1 MQTKIILLSILL
13 FSTTVYSQDSRIIL
27 SEKKTGKRTV
37 LVAENK
43 TQDTLNVFLMVISEG
58 YRRSADRPI
67 IKNIPP
73 LTNVPMITLIE
84 LANEPSSYTYEIII
98 NDQERD
104 LNFTLENKEKD
115 IENVIRGR
123 LVLFIMSGCE
133 KCELLSSELR
143 KKDIAHRVFNISDDP
158 LLYKQ
163 FMAFINDELTKE
175 TRIKFPVIWNKD
187 YTIFGFN
194 TIEDILKELQQP
206 TPRD

>member
-1 MQTKIILLSILL
+1 MQSKIILLSILL
-13 FSTTVYSQDSRIIL
+13 FSSTLYSQDSRVTL

-37 LVAENK
+37 LVAENTTK
-43 TQDTLNVFLMVISEG
+43 DTLNVFLMVISEG

-67 IKNIPP
+67 IENIPP
-73 LTNVPMITLIE
+73 LTKVPMITLIE
-84 LANEPSSYTYEIII
+84 LASEPSSYTYEFII

-123 LVLFIMSGCE
+123 LVLFTMSGCE
-133 KCELLSSELR
+133 KCELLSSEL
-143 KKDIAHRVFNISDDP
+143 KNKDLAHRVFSINDDP

-163 FMAFINDELTKE
+163 FMAFVNDDLTKD

-187 YTIFGFN
+187 HTIFGYN
-194 TIEDILKELQQP
+194 TIEDILKELQ
-206 TPRD
+206 